1 MECRLKVR
9 DDPEVWDDGR
19 GLYTWGRVNQIHIV
33 SESDPAAAGDLEHL
47 VFDIAIE
54 RDVYDG
60 GGRLSGSGYSH
71 QLSIRDPCGGERAPL
86 PGVG

>member
-19 GLYTWGRVNQIHIV
+19 GLYTWRRVNKIQVV
-33 SESDPAAAGDLEHL
+33 SESDPAAAEDFEHL

-54 RDVYDG
+54 RDLCDG
-60 GGRLSGSGYSH
+60 GGRL
-71 QLSIRDPCGGERAPL
+71 
-86 PGVG
+86 